1 MDIFGKSSIFSNLA
15 TSSGATGVAI
25 IFIVILAFI
34 IAIRI
39 SGLGLI
45 GLLHRFIKFVI
56 KTFGKFINKKE
67 QKYHRDKEIGKI
79 DEKRTTVK
87 LYRFLSELIIDLNL
101 LRTGVTPYELLALT
115 VIITSVVTIVACK
128 VIFGSILISI
138 VMIPI
143 VIVGTF
149 CIMYTKANV
158 AHDTRIEAVIE
169 AENIICNNIK
179 VGVVVAIR
187 ESLAVLPKT
196 VRPDFKEFIDN
207 IEHKNYH
214 VKTALLELNSRL
226 GSVADDFI
234 KKCIVF
240 EMEEENGIAG
250 MFQDIVEINNINMKM
265 RVKMK
270 RKFEEVKTEFILGA
284 SMIFI
289 FLGGV
294 LAIYPDVRNFYFTNA
309 LGQIIIAIDVLL
321 LIIEFVYIT
330 YLRAQEL

>member
-1 MDIFGKSSIFSNLA
+1 MNIFGESSIFSNLYTA
-15 TSSGATGVAI
+15 SGATGITILFIVLLAAI
-25 IFIVILAFI
+25 IAVKVTGIGIIGILHKF
-34 IAIRI
+34 
-39 SGLGLI
+39 L
-45 GLLHRFIKFVI
+45 KFVI
-56 KTFGKFINKKE
+56 RTFGKFINKKE
-67 QKYHRDKEIGKI
+67 QKYHRDREIGKI
-79 DEKRTTVK
+79 TEKRTSVK

-101 LRTGVTPYELLALT
+101 LHTGVTPYELLTLT
-115 VIITSVVTIVACK
+115 TIIVTIVTIVLCQLL
-128 VIFGSILISI
+128 FNSTLIAI
-138 VMIPI
+138 VMVPI
-143 VIVGTF
+143 AIVGTF
-149 CIMYTKANV
+149 CVMYTKANV
-158 AHDTRIEAVIE
+158 AHDARIEAVIE

-187 ESLAVLPKT
+187 ESLNVLPKS

-214 VKTALLELNSRL
+214 VKTALLELNTRL

-240 EMEEENGIAG
+240 EMEEEHGIAG

-265 RVKMK
+265 RTKMK
-270 RKFEEVKTEFILGA
+270 RKFEEVKTNFIIGA
-284 SMIFI
+284 TMIFV

-294 LAIYPDVRNFYFTNA
+294 LAIYPNVREFYFTNA